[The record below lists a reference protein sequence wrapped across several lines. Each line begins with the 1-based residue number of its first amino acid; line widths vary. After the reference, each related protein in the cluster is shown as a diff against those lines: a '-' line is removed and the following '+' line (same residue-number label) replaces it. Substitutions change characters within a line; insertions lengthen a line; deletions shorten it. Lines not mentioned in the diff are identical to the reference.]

1 MQVKY
6 YSLFDDN
13 AGVQKPL
20 SHLIE
25 ATAISYLR
33 IMYLKRERKKGQYIH
48 YMSAV
53 YEIEF
58 CNVSEVLLS

>member
-13 AGVQKPL
+13 AGVQNLL

-25 ATAISYLR
+25 ATAVSYLR
-33 IMYLKRERKKGQYIH
+33 IVYLKRERKKGQYIY
-48 YMSAV
+48 YMCAV
-53 YEIEF
+53 HEMYRI
-58 CNVSEVLLS
+58 L